1 MVFSS
6 QAVKRRKEVFQ
17 EAGVPGILTDYVV
30 SARIS
35 KYRPIRRDD
44 YLFVFTAE
52 EGVALAQVEA
62 IYTKSG
68 GKHAK
73 HGDTPECMSIGA
85 ISNLDV
91 QMFEHVHGLQFQVL
105 ARADPLLGQRF
116 RFLAANAVLCLVA
129 GVPTV
134 VQPEVVSLTE
144 QEANARPSEPIR
156 TKFCLYEAV
165 PDHPDIQPAPK
176 GPAKNPDTD
185 GDRLEGRSKVRTFPP
200 KPVRT

>member
-1 MVFSS
+1 M
-6 QAVKRRKEVFQ
+6 
-17 EAGVPGILTDYVV
+17 DYVV

-35 KYRPIRRDD
+35 KFRPIRRDD
-44 YLFVFTAE
+44 YIFVFTAE

-73 HGDTPECMSIGA
+73 HGDTLECTSIGA

-116 RFLAANAVLCLVA
+116 RFLTANAVLCLVA
-129 GVPTV
+129 GIPTV
-134 VQPEVVSLTE
+134 VQPEVVSLSGQEGALFTSLQ
-144 QEANARPSEPIR
+144 QEA
-156 TKFCLYEAV
+156 TKF
-165 PDHPDIQPAPK
+165 
-176 GPAKNPDTD
+176 
-185 GDRLEGRSKVRTFPP
+185 EGAARVFRRRQKAQNTASEE
-200 KPVRT
+200 